1 MKIRRLTE
9 VGQTMYREWLAQR
22 TAGDQPPED
31 LIEGTETTELALD
44 AEIDPA
50 KTFSSRF
57 EFGKFMVDLL
67 DKEDAK
73 ALLNPKNDGLWDWLT
88 VAYFAQFGRKVSKPW
103 HYIVTRRGHSGSLA
117 YRHLARTAFEM
128 YWRHGADS
136 LVMLHVDMSTWGD
149 LSEQLTSRQNVA
161 YHRGYIQTANALYLA
176 DGKLKRGA
184 ASRVRPAKKR
194 KPGETIGRGGVAR
207 LALAV
212 RRLCRT
218 YDTHALE
225 TPSMLE
231 LLPREFKN
239 FIENKPKTS
248 VISAVGT
255 SD

>member
-1 MKIRRLTE
+1 MRIRRLTE
-9 VGQTMYREWLAQR
+9 VGQSKYREWLIHRA
-22 TAGDQPPED
+22 AGDLPPEE
-31 LIEGTETTELALD
+31 LLQGSETTELAFE

-57 EFGKFMVDLL
+57 EFGRYMVDLL
-67 DKEDAK
+67 DQEDAK

-128 YWRHGADS
+128 YWRHGSAS

-161 YHRGYIQTANALYLA
+161 YHRGYIQTANALYLS

-225 TPSMLE
+225 TPVMLE

-239 FIENKPKTS
+239 FIDKAAKAAVEPTS
-248 VISAVGT
+248 ATPV
-255 SD
+255 